1 MSSKTKTLIIAL
13 AYILFIVA
21 TISLI
26 LNIKENSVVAQATLS
41 EQMPTQTLPSIDRF
55 ANTPE
60 LHWANMPISFNLIN
74 ESECGAREAKRI
86 RNAFAQLEN
95 ETNKTVS
102 FVETQEDPA
111 NITITCEKGFNK
123 SLIREDNYI
132 KKAEAFYS
140 NKNSV
145 IKNATIN
152 FFDTG
157 GNKISSNCATY
168 PDTEIHEILHTF
180 GFEHVEDKSHIM
192 SPIQLSCPKNLNQDI
207 VDKLKETYQ

>member
-1 MSSKTKTLIIAL
+1 MSSKIKMLIVAL
-13 AYILFIVA
+13 AYTLFIVSTISLTLTLKNSAVITQA
-21 TISLI
+21 TIS
-26 LNIKENSVVAQATLS
+26 
-41 EQMPTQTLPSIDRF
+41 EQIPKQTLPPVDRF
-55 ANTPE
+55 SNTEE
-60 LHWANMPISFNLIN
+60 LHWTNMPISFSFGK
-74 ESECGAREAKRI
+74 EADCGAREAKRI

-102 FVETQEDPA
+102 FVETQDSA
-111 NITITCEKGFNK
+111 NITITCESGFNK

-140 NKNSV
+140 SKNNV
-145 IKNATIN
+145 ITNATIT

-157 GNKISSNCATY
+157 GNKISSSCATY

-192 SPIQLSCPKNLNQDI
+192 SPIQLSCPKSLNQDI
-207 VDKLKETYQ
+207 IDELKIIYQ